1 MTKAINYS
9 ARVLSDG
16 HLSLPDEIRREMGL
30 AVNSI
35 VKVTLKTDKQKERAI
50 KAFGAWAGRSE
61 IKNVLILQRRYG
73 RNGKIGQGINKCRM
87 PSILLI
93 QMLL

>member
-30 AVNSI
+30 VVNSI
-35 VKVTLKTDKQKERAI
+35 VKVTLKTDKRKEKAI

-61 IKNVLILQRRYG
+61 IKSGIEFAK
-73 RNGKIGQGINKCRM
+73 KIREEWDERTGDR
-87 PSILLI
+87 
-93 QMLL
+93 